1 MRLSP
6 AARFAKGSLTTYLLP
21 RLAKDTAID
30 LDPILAELT
39 SKNQASR
46 RGIIAAAVQA
56 QYRSKLAHD
65 ADLDD
70 IGEIL
75 EALAP
80 ILEKEDEGEDGG
92 ESEEMPSEGIAVRGD
107 TEANSGVPMAGHP
120 FHEFLKEK
128 LGPEDCERAMD
139 MLRSHADDEEETEE
153 ERREREEAED
163 RAWDMSRDRRA
174 DDARRRMGKDE
185 SEEEREKREE
195 EEQGAKDARRADD
208 RRRAEDR
215 RMARDKMAKDR
226 SKRRA
231 DDARRKLGRDESEAE
246 RKAREEREGAA
257 DRKHADDRRKSWP
270 FRSKPTFPRGKDSM
284 ADDAERW
291 AKDVHQ
297 KHAEDRMKAEDKR
310 GMDKRAMDAAI
321 QSAISANDAK
331 HRAIS
336 EARET
341 VRPWVGSL
349 SPALA
354 FDSANG
360 VFKKA
365 LEMLKIPTEG
375 KHPDAYLDILRA
387 QAQPGQQRPG
397 SHLAHDAAIP
407 AGVRPINERIAGLGR
422 ISVMG

>member
-1 MRLSP
+1 MKLSP
-6 AARFAKGSLTTYLLP
+6 AARTAKGALLVYLKP
-21 RLAKDTAID
+21 RLAQDAAID

-56 QYRSKLAHD
+56 QYRSKLARD

-92 ESEEMPSEGIAVRGD
+92 ESEEMPSEGMAVRGD

-128 LGPEDCERAMD
+128 MSPEDCARAMD

-153 ERREREEAED
+153 ERRKREEGED
-163 RAWDMSRDRRA
+163 RAWDAARDRRA
-174 DDARRRMGKDE
+174 EDARGRMGRDE
-185 SEEEREKREE
+185 SEAEREERERGEKE
-195 EEQGAKDARRADD
+195 AKDKRRADD

-215 RMARDKMAKDR
+215 RMARD
-226 SKRRA
+226 KRRA

>member
-1 MRLSP
+1 MKLSP
-6 AARFAKGSLTTYLLP
+6 AARTAKGALLVYLKP
-21 RLAKDTAID
+21 RLAQDAAID

-56 QYRSKLAHD
+56 QYRSKLARD

-92 ESEEMPSEGIAVRGD
+92 ESEEMPSEGMAVRGD

-128 LGPEDCERAMD
+128 MSPEDCARAMD

-153 ERREREEAED
+153 ERRKREEGED
-163 RAWDMSRDRRA
+163 RAWDAARDRRAEDARGRMGRDESEAEREERERGEKEAKDKRRADDRKRADDRRA
-174 DDARRRMGKDE
+174 DDK
-185 SEEEREKREE
+185 
-195 EEQGAKDARRADD
+195 
-208 RRRAEDR
+208 RRAEDR
-215 RMARDKMAKDR
+215 RMARDK
-226 SKRRA
+226 RRA
-231 DDARRKLGRDESEAE
+231 DDAKRKMGRDETEAE
-246 RKAREEREGAA
+246 KREREEREGAA
-257 DRKHADDRRKSWP
+257 DRKRADDRARA
-270 FRSKPTFPRGKDSM
+270 RDARR
-284 ADDAERW
+284 AEDAERW

-297 KHAEDRMKAEDKR
+297 KHAEDRMRAEDKR